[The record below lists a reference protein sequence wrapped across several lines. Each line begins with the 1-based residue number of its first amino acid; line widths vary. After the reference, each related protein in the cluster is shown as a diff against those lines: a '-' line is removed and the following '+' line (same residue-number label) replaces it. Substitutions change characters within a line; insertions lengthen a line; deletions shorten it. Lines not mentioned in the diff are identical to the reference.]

1 MMQDSSADLAD
12 YRARL
17 QAALDAQV
25 PIAQPNGGTVTPPRM
40 GPPGQSDPRD
50 PDNPWSTP
58 DQGGMPD
65 ATLGAPEDPPQQG
78 QGPQAGDQGVEVSDD
93 PQDPNAPQSLPT
105 TRMAPTID
113 GQGAGEGAGPSID
126 QGPPPAAQSSLRAPQ
141 GAYGYAPGGIDTA
154 PQSTLD
160 QVMPNP
166 VGAGPGSAPNAPTA
180 PEAPNVPN
188 APLAPR
194 AKRAPNAPNAPTLD
208 GGGNAAT
215 PIDDGGAANIA
226 PAAAHTNGETTPDGK
241 KGIDVHPPGFN
252 PDDPSNYK
260 KGAIADLQKTTPD
273 PKPSDIF
280 DAMKPKVQSKYMDW
294 WEKQHGDIEQRYD
307 QLQQQL
313 GQRPDPNRDPTRKER
328 FQTLMDFGISLLQHS
343 GRNGGAYGSDANGV
357 AATGDALHDAFG
369 AQKQRQLNDTANYD
383 AQSQKI
389 QAAKQADLK
398 DIGNYGQA
406 TREDA
411 SINLDMTRQA
421 VAEMNA
427 LKPPKASQPTTRQLA
442 DGTQVDYDQATGTW
456 NPSVDK
462 NGKPIGKVMEGSTGK
477 GGSLKQSAV
486 VQQVND
492 MVAHGVSY
500 ETALSTVYH
509 VKPGMDPR
517 KTYQAVYNTER
528 KAGAEPD
535 DAKATAQQMTDQL
548 HGQGAIPRAAAHD
561 ASTMIPTNTPPLNT
575 LAEGKVTTY
584 QNGQRWSLVNGQP
597 KQVQ

>member
-17 QAALDAQV
+17 QAALDAQAA
-25 PIAQPNGGTVTPPRM
+25 PAQTQMLTDNPQDQPGDGPFVDPGTDLQMGAGNAGQQGAGPQIPDN
-40 GPPGQSDPRD
+40 GPPQMSP
-50 PDNPWSTP
+50 PP
-58 DQGGMPD
+58 PD
-65 ATLGAPEDPPQQG
+65 AVPPDEG
-78 QGPQAGDQGVEVSDD
+78 QA
-93 PQDPNAPQSLPT
+93 
-105 TRMAPTID
+105 APTID
-113 GQGAGEGAGPSID
+113 GQGASQGAGPSID
-126 QGPPPAAQSSLRAPQ
+126 QGPPPAAQSSLGAPQ
-141 GAYGYAPGGIDTA
+141 GGYGYAPGGIDTA

-166 VGAGPGSAPNAPTA
+166 VGAGPGTAPNAPTA
-180 PEAPNVPN
+180 PEAPNAPD

-208 GGGNAAT
+208 GGGRAAT
-215 PIDDGGAANIA
+215 PIDDGGAANVA

-252 PDDPSNYK
+252 PADPSNYK
-260 KGAIADLQKTTPD
+260 KGAIAALQASTPD
-273 PKPSDIF
+273 PKPSDVF

-294 WEKQHGDIEQRYD
+294 WEQQHGEIDQRYD

-313 GQRPDPNRDPTRKER
+313 GQRPDPNRDPTRKEQ

-343 GRNGGAYGSDANGV
+343 GRNGGAYGNDGNGV
-357 AATGDALHDAFG
+357 AATGDALRTALDN
-369 AQKQRQLNDTANYD
+369 QKQRQQTDTNNYD
-383 AQSQKI
+383 AQTAKI

-421 VAEMNA
+421 VAEMSA
-427 LKPPKASQPTTRQLA
+427 LKAPKTSQPTTRQLS
-442 DGTQVDYDQATGTW
+442 DGTQVDYDPDTKTW

-500 ETALSTVYH
+500 ETALNTVYH

-535 DAKATAQQMTDQL
+535 DARQTAQSTTDQL
-548 HGQGAIPRAAAHD
+548 HGVGAIQRAAAHD
-561 ASTMIPTNTPPLNT
+561 SQTMIPTNAPPVNT
-575 LAEGKVTTY
+575 LQAGKVTKY
-584 QNGQRWSLVNGQP
+584 ANGQSWTLGPDGQP
-597 KQVQ
+597 KQVGQ